1 MPRPFGFF
9 VHHQGRG
16 HARRCEEI
24 IRHLDDRPI
33 TILCADRDI
42 FGDFDDRIE
51 FVKLPNAIG
60 DPSATDALRAQMT
73 PDVAQ
78 CVPLGSPALKANAEL
93 IVDFFRRRNP
103 GLMFNDVSVEW
114 ALLARLC
121 SVPSVKVR
129 MHGDRDDASHIA
141 AYQACV
147 GMIAPFHP
155 DLEQADY
162 PDWAR
167 AKTFYSGGL
176 CTSLQRVPDKADA
189 RRKLNLP
196 TDRQIVVTL
205 SGGGG
210 SGANYASLTMAARAL
225 PDALWLTVGPVRRE
239 GHETEFPNLRQCG
252 WVENVIDY
260 IAAAD
265 VVVASP
271 GDNTCHEIAR
281 VGRPF
286 LCIPEWRY
294 YDEQSAKGRA
304 LARLGVAHVQTTWPA
319 SNGQWKDAV
328 NGALAADTAAL
339 KALHDPEAARKIAE
353 HLIALD
359 ARLWEAAQCSAASTS
374 PLLRH
379 VPRAVTHG

>member
-1 MPRPFGFF
+1 MSRPFVFF

-33 TILCADRDI
+33 TILSADRTI
-42 FGDFDDRIE
+42 FGDFDERIF
-51 FVKLPNAIG
+51 FVELPNAIG
-60 DPSATDALRAQMT
+60 DPSATGALHNQQT
-73 PDVAQ
+73 PDVTQ
-78 CVPLGSPALKANAEL
+78 CVPLGSPALKANAEA
-93 IVDFFRRRNP
+93 IVGAFKRDNP
-103 GLMFNDVSVEW
+103 GLMINDVSVEW

-121 SVPSVKVR
+121 SVPSVKIR
-129 MHGDRDDASHIA
+129 MHGDRSDASHTA

-147 GMIAPFHP
+147 GMIAPFHA
-155 DLEQADY
+155 DLEQPDY

-176 CTSLQRVPDKADA
+176 CTSLDAVPEKAKA
-189 RRKLNLP
+189 RTKLGLP
-196 TDRQIVVTL
+196 EDRQIILTL

-225 PDALWLTVGPVRRE
+225 PDALWLTVGPVQLE
-239 GHETEFPNLRQCG
+239 GHETEFTNLRQCG
-252 WVENVIDY
+252 WVENVLDY
-260 IAAAD
+260 LAAAD
-265 VVVASP
+265 VVVASA

-294 YDEQSAKGRA
+294 YDEQVAKGRE
-304 LARLGVAHVQTTWPA
+304 LARLGSAHVLSKWPA
-319 SNGQWKDAV
+319 SNRQWQNAIVATLELGTGQLIPLFDPK
-328 NGALAADTAAL
+328 AAN
-339 KALHDPEAARKIAE
+339 KIAD

-359 ARLWEAAQCSAASTS
+359 AHLWADDSAVAD
-374 PLLRH
+374 
-379 VPRAVTHG
+379 RAVAESSLSLVG